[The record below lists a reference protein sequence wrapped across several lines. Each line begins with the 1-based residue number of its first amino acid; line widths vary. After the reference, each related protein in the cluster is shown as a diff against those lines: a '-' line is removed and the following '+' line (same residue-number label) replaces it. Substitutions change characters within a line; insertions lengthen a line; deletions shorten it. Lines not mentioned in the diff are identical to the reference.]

1 MKIANEFTFM
11 DCEAGQTII
20 TEDEQN
26 EFFYLIYEG
35 DFDVS
40 KDGKSI
46 AKLGPGEFCGEI
58 SLLRGTAANATVTAD
73 TNARAL
79 KLDKESFLDL
89 VSQDFVMAL
98 ALDREADRRD
108 VETEGLR

>member
-1 MKIANEFTFM
+1 MCA
-11 DCEAGQTII
+11 AGAEII
-20 TEDEQN
+20 EEGKQN

-35 DFDVS
+35 EFDVS
-40 KDGKSI
+40 KEGKQV
-46 AKLGPGEFCGEI
+46 AKLGPGDFCGEI
-58 SLLRGTAANATVTAD
+58 SLLRGAPANANVTAAQPT
-73 TNARAL
+73 RAL

-108 VETEGLR
+108 DETEGLE